1 MEMGLGRVRLQMF
14 VDGLDECDDVGAQCE
29 IIQIITATVSNG
41 HLSLAMGF
49 L

>member
-1 MEMGLGRVRLQMF
+1 METGLGRVCLQIF

-29 IIQIITATVSNG
+29 IIQIIIATVSNG
-41 HLSLAMGF
+41 HLSLAMDF